1 MNNTLP
7 ASRAFIHIEMEVKAG
22 EQCVFNH
29 LLDSIEGLASRSINA
44 DPNKLDVYF
53 DPKLESD
60 FKLFLE
66 AWKSFSRSSD
76 NNID

>member
-1 MNNTLP
+1 
-7 ASRAFIHIEMEVKAG
+7 MEVKAG

-53 DPKLESD
+53 DPKLETD
-60 FKLFLE
+60 FMLFLE
-66 AWKSFSRSSD
+66 AWKSFSCSND